1 MDIRQLPHATVSL
14 LRGASFIAAVL
25 LATGCSTGK
34 MVVRGSQSIMDS
46 GIEAMNSEPDLQLAR
61 AAMPANL
68 KLMEGMLLEDPGNIE
83 LLLYT
88 AQGFYGYSYGF
99 IETEDA
105 ARAGTLYRRCYG
117 YSRQALALRGFDIDP
132 ETATPDALRAAVAG
146 AGKQDVPVLFW
157 SASCLGKWV
166 DMNRDNIAGIAG
178 LSNVATLMQR
188 VIELDETYYYGAA
201 HLFFGVY
208 YGGRAPMLGGDF
220 ALAEQHFER
229 AAAINENKLL
239 LVDLLHAEF
248 LDRQQLDQAA
258 FHQRLVG
265 ILEAP
270 DDLYPQMALIN
281 GISKYKAALLLES
294 EADWF

>member
-1 MDIRQLPHATVSL
+1 MEMQRITPSTVSL
-14 LRGASFIAAVL
+14 LRVALFIGSVL
-25 LATGCSTGK
+25 LLAGCSTGK
-34 MVVRGSQSIMDS
+34 MVVRGSLSIMDS
-46 GIEAMNSEPDLQLAR
+46 GIEAMNSESDLQLAR

-68 KLMEGMLLEDPGNIE
+68 KLLEGMLLEDPDNIE

-99 IETEDA
+99 IETEDT
-105 ARAGTLYRRCYG
+105 ARAGALYRRCYD
-117 YSRQALALRGFDIDP
+117 YARRTFSLRGFNIDP
-132 ETATPDALRAAVAG
+132 ETAAADDLQAAVAG
-146 AGKQDVPVLFW
+146 AGKDDVPAIFW
-157 SASCLGKWV
+157 TGTCLGKWA
-166 DMNRDNIAGIAG
+166 DMNRDNIAGVAG
-178 LSNVATLMQR
+178 LGNVAILMQR
-188 VIELDETYYYGAA
+188 VIDLDDSYYYGAA

-208 YGGRAPMLGGDF
+208 YGGLSPMFGGDF
-220 ALAEQHFER
+220 ALSEQHFER
-229 AAAINENKLL
+229 ANEINEGKLL

>member
-1 MDIRQLPHATVSL
+1 MEIQQPSHTTMSL
-14 LRGASFIAAVL
+14 LRSACFIAAVL
-25 LATGCSTGK
+25 LVTGCSTGK
-34 MVVRGSQSIMDS
+34 MVVRGSLSIMDS
-46 GIEAMNSEPDLQLAR
+46 GIEAMNSESDLQLAR

-68 KLMEGMLLEDPGNIE
+68 KLLEGMLLEDPDNIE

-99 IETEDA
+99 IETEDT
-105 ARAGTLYRRCYG
+105 ARAGALYRRCYD
-117 YSRQALALRGFDIDP
+117 YARRTFSLRGFNIDP
-132 ETATPDALRAAVAG
+132 ETAAADDLQAAVAG
-146 AGKQDVPVLFW
+146 AGKDDVPAIFW
-157 SASCLGKWV
+157 TGSCLGKWA
-166 DMNRDNIAGIAG
+166 DMNRDNIAGVAG
-178 LSNVATLMQR
+178 LGNVAILMQR
-188 VIELDETYYYGAA
+188 VIDLDDSYYYGAA

-208 YGGRAPMLGGDF
+208 YGGLSPMFGGDF
-220 ALAEQHFER
+220 ALSEQHFER
-229 AAAINENKLL
+229 AAEINEGKLL

>member
-1 MDIRQLPHATVSL
+1 METTQRAHTTVSL
-14 LRGASFIAAVL
+14 LRSACVTCVL
-25 LATGCSTGK
+25 LLSACSTGK

-46 GIEAMNSEPDLQLAR
+46 GIEAMNSETDLQLAR

-68 KLMEGMLLEDPGNIE
+68 KLMEGMLLEDPGNLE
-83 LLLYT
+83 LLLY
-88 AQGFYGYSYGF
+88 AAEGFYGYSYGF
-99 IETEDA
+99 IETEDK
-105 ARAGTLYRRCYG
+105 ARAGGLYRRCYG
-117 YSRQALALRGFDIDP
+117 YARQAMALRGFTVDP
-132 ETATPDALRAAVAG
+132 ETAAPDKLRTAVAG
-146 AGKQDVPVLFW
+146 AGKEDVPVLFW
-157 SASCLGKWV
+157 SASCLGKWI
-166 DMNRDNIAGIAG
+166 DMNRDNLSGIAG
-178 LSNVATLMQR
+178 LSNVAILMQR
-188 VIELDETYYYGAA
+188 VIELDDTYYYGAA

-229 AAAINENKLL
+229 AAEINDGKLL

-281 GISKYKAALLLES
+281 GISQYKAALLLEN

>member
-1 MDIRQLPHATVSL
+1 MATRQRAHTTVSL
-14 LRGASFIAAVL
+14 LRSACVSLAL
-25 LATGCSTGK
+25 LLLTACSTGK

-68 KLMEGMLLEDPGNIE
+68 KLMEGMLLEDPGNME
-83 LLLYT
+83 LLLYA

-99 IETEDA
+99 IETEDTE
-105 ARAGTLYRRCYG
+105 RASELYRRCYG
-117 YSRQALALRGFDIDP
+117 YARRAMAQRGFTVDP
-132 ETATPDALRAAVAG
+132 ETAAPDALRAAVAG
-146 AGKQDVPVLFW
+146 AGEADVPALFW
-157 SASCLGKWV
+157 SASCLGKWI
-166 DMNRDNIAGIAG
+166 DLNRDNVSGVAG
-178 LSNVATLMQR
+178 LSNVAILMQR
-188 VIELDETYYYGAA
+188 VIELDDTFYYGAP

-229 AAAINENKLL
+229 AAEINDNRLL

-281 GISKYKAALLLES
+281 GISKYKAALLLEN

>member
-1 MDIRQLPHATVSL
+1 METQQRSHEIMSL
-14 LRGASFIAAVL
+14 LRNACLISTL
-25 LATGCSTGK
+25 LLVTACSTGK
-34 MVVRGSQSIMDS
+34 LVVRGSQSIMDS

-99 IETEDA
+99 IETEDK
-105 ARAGTLYRRCYG
+105 ARASDLYRRCYG
-117 YSRQALALRGFDIDP
+117 YAQQAMSLRGFTVDP
-132 ETATPDALRAAVAG
+132 ETAAPDTLRAAVAG
-146 AGKQDVPVLFW
+146 AGKEDVPVLFW

-166 DMNRDNIAGIAG
+166 DMNRDNISGIAG
-178 LSNVATLMQR
+178 LSNVAILMQR
-188 VIELDETYYYGAA
+188 VIELDETYYYAAA

-229 AAAINENKLL
+229 AAEINDNKLL